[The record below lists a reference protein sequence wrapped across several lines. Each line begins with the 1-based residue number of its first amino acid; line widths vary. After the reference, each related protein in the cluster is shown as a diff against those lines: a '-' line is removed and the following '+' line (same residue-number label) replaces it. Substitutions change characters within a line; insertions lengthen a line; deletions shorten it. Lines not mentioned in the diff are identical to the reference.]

1 MSIIRICRNFHRCR
15 LLRLW
20 DPQDFVGVQLFFE
33 GSFVADADRADLQ
46 ICKFT
51 FQVRLQGQTQKSC
64 NNKSEQWEKSLV
76 GMTRR
81 RWVVRSF
88 SWSSCKFK
96 LELDTQKGKHLL
108 SSLQIIRQLTM
119 TMRHWHRN
127 TSSFSFSA
135 VLQITA
141 KRPCELDTV
150 NPSLHYSQTLMIS
163 IFLANLSKCK

>member
-81 RWVVRSF
+81 RWVVRSC

-108 SSLQIIRQLTM
+108 SSL
-119 TMRHWHRN
+119 N